1 VVGPRSV
8 IADGPPGAR
17 AGLCHMARAWDDPA
31 VSGRPRPGSPSN
43 ASPYAVLAGNPEGG
57 LWWMR
62 PVISATL
69 AIGALVV
76 AGQMHGVARLLLLI
90 AAAVVVLPGFFQGL
104 ILCLASAVL
113 LRAGGP
119 RVQADLRQAARRV
132 VISAPLVVA
141 LFVVAALVTN

>member
-1 VVGPRSV
+1 
-8 IADGPPGAR
+8 
-17 AGLCHMARAWDDPA
+17 MT
-31 VSGRPRPGSPSN
+31 
-43 ASPYAVLAGNPEGG
+43 
-57 LWWMR
+57 

-76 AGQMHGVARLLLLI
+76 AGQTHGVARLLLLI
-90 AAAVVVLPGFFQGL
+90 AAAVVVLPSLFQGL
-104 ILCLASAVL
+104 ILFLASAVL

-132 VISAPLVVA
+132 VISAPFVVA